1 MKLTYKERI
10 TVQLMRNK
18 KGGLKPEKQTDIA
31 QRFGL
36 SRMYAYLVGDES
48 QKGSKSNKFCIG
60 NELLG

>member
-1 MKLTYKERI
+1 
-10 TVQLMRNK
+10 MRNK

-36 SRMYAYLVGDES
+36 SRMYAYLVGAES